1 MRNEI
6 TDAPGWLA
14 PESNRIIVEHVHN
27 TVPKNGVVLELGSM
41 FGATTQIM
49 SKNINSTSHI
59 FVIDWWKDIP
69 LRLINQM
76 KSLVMNREH
85 ENFFDQLISQAEE
98 ETYKRKIDKSTLEWW
113 KEQEPEGQKYITGD
127 TFYDWWKY
135 FTKDLHNITHFRD
148 NVTNVPTDKIPEVD
162 LIIQDAQHHYEG
174 VLAELKY
181 WWPKLKPGGTLILDD
196 YRKEWSGV
204 IRAADEFFS
213 TNKYM
218 TKVPTT
224 SHLLIVKKENK

>member
-1 MRNEI
+1 M
-6 TDAPGWLA
+6 TDAPGWLS
-14 PESNRIIVEHVHN
+14 PEANRIIIEHVYS
-27 TVPKNGVVLELGSM
+27 TVPENGVVLELGSM
-41 FGATTQIM
+41 FGATTQII
-49 SKNINSTSHI
+49 SRHINPTSRI
-59 FVIDWWKDIP
+59 FVIDWWKNIP
-69 LRLINQM
+69 LREIYKM
-76 KSLVMNREH
+76 KHIHKEH
-85 ENFFDQLISQAEE
+85 RNFFDQLISQAKE
-98 ETYKRKIDKSTLEWW
+98 ET
-113 KEQEPEGQKYITGD
+113 ITGD

-135 FTKDLHNITHFRD
+135 FTKDLHNVTHFRD

-196 YRKEWSGV
+196 YNKRSWPGV
-204 IRAADEFFS
+204 IRATDEFFS

-224 SHLLIVKKENK
+224 SHLLIVKKGK